1 MMRCAVFGC
10 HSDNQSKRFKKDIMF
25 FSFPSDKK
33 ISDIWKNL
41 CHRSDN
47 FNVKT
52 SRICSKHF
60 VQSDYNL
67 KHLLVLFNDKSNK
80 FRRLK
85 PDSIP
90 SQFLTTSVVT
100 SSSRSRRKRQR
111 IKANREI
118 FQDVINTFPTVQR
131 VVTITNVFG
140 NLEKIDQIK
149 AWKRVLKIKNVSSC
163 TRVCSLHFKKDD
175 YIFPDVAV
183 KRRKLKRNAVP
194 SNNLPNVKIDNSR
207 ETRKINRRK
216 KIEELIEKQEKDLVS
231 EELDHNSS
239 NGENLWNVQAEV
251 APLTPSMLDVEV
263 VNDKKKERQQRYR
276 EQNREKLKEREAEK
290 RTLKQNLQI
299 ITESSTNINIIELNN
314 EKTTGA
320 NSQSLSGLEG
330 IQASSLQENEQTV
343 EKEAIQKRRE
353 HHQRHR
359 EQNREELKQH
369 ETEKRQCQQNSE
381 KISEAIIDDPLIES
395 PNQIEICKPKT
406 AAERMKA
413 YRARKKAEMGS
424 YCKQIEIYKPKT
436 FVECMK
442 AYGTCKKA
450 EEESCHNQI
459 EICKPKTTAER
470 SRAYRI
476 RKKAEKES
484 YCKQTEI
491 CKPKTAAYGT
501 CNKFEEEGYHKQIEI
516 CKPKTATERSRA
528 YRILK
533 KTEKESYC
541 KQTEICKPKSAVER
555 MKAYGT
561 CNKFEEESCSYHKQ
575 IGKRKPKTAA
585 ERNRAYRIRKKA
597 EKERYCKQTEICKTT
612 TAVERMKAYGTCN
625 KFEEE
630 SYHKQIE
637 KRKPKTAAER
647 SRAYRIRKK
656 AEKERYCKQTE
667 ICKTTTAVERM
678 KAYGTCNKFEEE
690 SYHKQIGKRKP
701 KTAAERNR
709 AYRIR
714 KKAEKERNCKQTEIC
729 KSKTATYGTCNKFE
743 ENGYHKQ
750 IEICKPK
757 TAAERSRAYRIRKKA
772 EKECYCKQT
781 EICKPKTAVERMNA
795 HGTCEIFEEEGYH
808 QQIEIC
814 KPKTGAEHLRVYRN
828 RKKAEK
834 ERTDNRVEV
843 ENYGISIKMEDDSE
857 YDYYG
862 HTEIKEEKWNIENI
876 VKKESD
882 SFLNGQDFEDDY
894 SGSMKVEVKEEP
906 SPTTSDLESEEN
918 NDQNSISGA
927 IKTEH
932 PIDDLQSPAC
942 SLQAKLP
949 SSLTNCQLPA
959 NSALLL
965 IPTVQGTAS
974 TVTLLNLNTLS
985 PVNLSSIL
993 PNPLPPLVLNAKPGG
1008 NQLSVPT
1015 GQPFQNKE

>member
-476 RKKAEKES
+476 RKKAEKE
-484 YCKQTEI
+484 
-491 CKPKTAAYGT
+491 
-501 CNKFEEEGYHKQIEI
+501 
-516 CKPKTATERSRA
+516 
-528 YRILK
+528 
-533 KTEKESYC
+533 
-541 KQTEICKPKSAVER
+541 
-555 MKAYGT
+555 
-561 CNKFEEESCSYHKQ
+561 
-575 IGKRKPKTAA
+575 
-585 ERNRAYRIRKKA
+585 
-597 EKERYCKQTEICKTT
+597 
-612 TAVERMKAYGTCN
+612 
-625 KFEEE
+625 
-630 SYHKQIE
+630 
-637 KRKPKTAAER
+637 
-647 SRAYRIRKK
+647 
-656 AEKERYCKQTE
+656 
-667 ICKTTTAVERM
+667 
-678 KAYGTCNKFEEE
+678 
-690 SYHKQIGKRKP
+690 
-701 KTAAERNR
+701 
-709 AYRIR
+709 
-714 KKAEKERNCKQTEIC
+714 RNCKQTEIC

>member
-476 RKKAEKES
+476 RKKAEKE
-484 YCKQTEI
+484 
-491 CKPKTAAYGT
+491 
-501 CNKFEEEGYHKQIEI
+501 
-516 CKPKTATERSRA
+516 
-528 YRILK
+528 
-533 KTEKESYC
+533 
-541 KQTEICKPKSAVER
+541 
-555 MKAYGT
+555 
-561 CNKFEEESCSYHKQ
+561 
-575 IGKRKPKTAA
+575 
-585 ERNRAYRIRKKA
+585 
-597 EKERYCKQTEICKTT
+597 RYCKQTEICKTT

-690 SYHKQIGKRKP
+690 SCSYHKQIGKRKP

>member
-597 EKERYCKQTEICKTT
+597 EKER
-612 TAVERMKAYGTCN
+612 
-625 KFEEE
+625 
-630 SYHKQIE
+630 
-637 KRKPKTAAER
+637 
-647 SRAYRIRKK
+647 
-656 AEKERYCKQTE
+656 
-667 ICKTTTAVERM
+667 
-678 KAYGTCNKFEEE
+678 
-690 SYHKQIGKRKP
+690 
-701 KTAAERNR
+701 
-709 AYRIR
+709 
-714 KKAEKERNCKQTEIC
+714 NCKQTEIC